1 MIALVVPSAA
11 TAAGKYGPQRAKERD
26 CNGAATDIRAKNNTR
41 YIDCPGLDLPDN
53 AKHITIVGSHL
64 PTTQL
69 KGVKDIYIGGRPGA
83 LMDAGPR
90 SDGGDLLQIKR
101 WPIATGRIPSG
112 ITLRWI
118 RFHDVTRPDDEHPDG
133 IQIMAGRHSRIL
145 DCVFERVD
153 VQPIFFRYAG
163 AAAGGGPIEDWAIKR
178 TRVERAPNGYY
189 AIRIA
194 GNGDDYVPT
203 RIRLRNLRLTGHVSV
218 DRSAYRAGFDAS
230 GLRGARVVV
239 SNG

>member
-1 MIALVVPSAA
+1 MAA
-11 TAAGKYGPQRAKERD
+11 AAGKNGPPRAKERD
-26 CNGAATDIRAKNNTR
+26 CNGGGGYIRAKNNTR
-41 YIDCPGLDLPDN
+41 YIDCPGVELPEN
-53 AKHITIVGSHL
+53 AQHVTIVGTELHA
-64 PTTQL
+64 TQL
-69 KGVKDIYIGGRPGA
+69 KGVRDVYIGGRPGR

-90 SDGGDLLQIKR
+90 SDGGDLMQIKR
-101 WPIATGRIPSG
+101 WPVATGPIPSG

-133 IQIMAGRHSRIL
+133 IQIMAGQHGRIL

-163 AAAGGGPIEDWAIKR
+163 VPAGGGPIEDWVIKR
-178 TRVERAPNGYY
+178 TRIERAPNGYY

-203 RIRLRNLRLTGHVSV
+203 RIRLRNLSLTGHVSI
-218 DRSAYRAGFDAS
+218 DRSAFQAGFEAS
-230 GLRGARVVV
+230 GLRGARVMV
-239 SNG
+239 SSG